1 MYFPPI
7 KFYKCSQG
15 TLSLSPSWSLLGR
28 LFSYI
33 RAISNPLWGISHL
46 YKIRNTF
53 LRENFFGRSL
63 TPLFQLLIDY
73 FFNRFPMFWKKMKKT
88 YVFEFWNFC
97 PTNHRILH
105 FCALQTLSSL
115 VSSFT
120 KRMVTFEIITATDPF
135 IQNIYFASIYSFSA
149 LNTMLSYVR
158 HFSGKIGAF
167 FHMLYLWNEFG
178 EPHFFPFLTQVIVII
193 WRTAAIGWKT
203 WMY

>member
-15 TLSLSPSWSLLGR
+15 TLSLLPSWSLFGR

-115 VSSFT
+115 VSSFM
-120 KRMVTFEIITATDPF
+120 KRMATFEIITATDPF
-135 IQNIYFASIYSFSA
+135 IQNIYFASIDSFSWTPCW
-149 LNTMLSYVR
+149 LTCVNFQVKLE
-158 HFSGKIGAF
+158 HFSTCYISETNSVSPIF
-167 FHMLYLWNEFG
+167 FHFW
-178 EPHFFPFLTQVIVII
+178 H
-193 WRTAAIGWKT
+193 K
-203 WMY
+203 

>member
-1 MYFPPI
+1 MCFPPI

-15 TLSLSPSWSLLGR
+15 TLSLLPSWSLFGR

-73 FFNRFPMFWKKMKKT
+73 FFNRFPMFWKKNEK
-88 YVFEFWNFC
+88 NIRI
-97 PTNHRILH
+97 RILKFLSNEPSNSALLRSSNFELFSVKFYEKNGNIWNH
-105 FCALQTLSSL
+105 YCNRPVYTKYIFCLHWLI
-115 VSSFT
+115 F
-120 KRMVTFEIITATDPF
+120 
-135 IQNIYFASIYSFSA
+135 
-149 LNTMLSYVR
+149 LNTMLTYVR
-158 HFSGKIGAF
+158 QISGKIGAF

-193 WRTAAIGWKT
+193 WLTAAIGWKT